1 MRPVKLL
8 NCLMNNINSI
18 TDMKRI
24 QIILLFLGIALT
36 VHINAQQMAEQP
48 HHSFHSTSVMP
59 QSGSQLPMSAQT
71 GVQMSWSSPS
81 ANSLNRPIRRSDDG
95 FEPDPDPQNPADPF
109 PDPIGDATIP
119 LALLA
124 LAFAFAKWIA
134 RKTKP
139 LR

>member
-1 MRPVKLL
+1 
-8 NCLMNNINSI
+8 MNNINPI

-24 QIILLFLGIALT
+24 QIILLCLGIALT

-48 HHSFHSTSVMP
+48 QHSFHSTSVMP

-71 GVQMSWSSPS
+71 GVQMSWSNPS
-81 ANSLNRPIRRSDDG
+81 TGSTLDNRNIRRGG
-95 FEPDPDPQNPADPF
+95 FEPSNPEEPSEPF
-109 PDPIGDATIP
+109 PDSPIGDATLP

>member
-1 MRPVKLL
+1 
-8 NCLMNNINSI
+8 
-18 TDMKRI
+18 MKRI

-48 HHSFHSTSVMP
+48 QHSFHSTSVMP

-71 GVQMSWSSPS
+71 GVQMSWNNPRTS
-81 ANSLNRPIRRSDDG
+81 SLNRPIRRSSDDDP
-95 FEPDPDPQNPADPF
+95 EPDPDPQNPADPF
-109 PDPIGDATIP
+109 PDSPIGDATIP